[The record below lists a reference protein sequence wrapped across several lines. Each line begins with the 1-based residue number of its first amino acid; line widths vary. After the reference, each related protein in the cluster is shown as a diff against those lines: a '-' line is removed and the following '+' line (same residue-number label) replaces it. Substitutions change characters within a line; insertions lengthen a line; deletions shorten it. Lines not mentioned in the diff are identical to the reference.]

1 MKYVKHFICPYCGK
15 ELLNQNEFVECDNK
29 NEFWCD
35 TCDTTFIIDED
46 GEVYEEQAFARA
58 QKVEYFSKKGLTFT
72 PFCVI
77 IQVFQGNRK

>member
-15 ELLNQNEFVECDNK
+15 ELLNQNEFVECENE

-35 TCDTTFIIDED
+35 TCDTTFIIEED

-58 QKVEYFSKKGLTFT
+58 RRHFAQTNLKNFVSLCAYYHIDFWDKK
-72 PFCVI
+72 
-77 IQVFQGNRK
+77 